1 MILVVE
7 DDEIVRQLVCAIL
20 RKGGYQTI
28 GAPNGAAALKICKQ
42 EGSNIGLVLS
52 DLVMPEMSGPALIA
66 ELSAVMPGL
75 KALHMSGYAS
85 DAVVRHGYLGSS
97 IPFIQKPFSAI
108 DLLQKVR
115 DVLESTASNSATVR

>member
-1 MILVVE
+1 
-7 DDEIVRQLVCAIL
+7 
-20 RKGGYQTI
+20 
-28 GAPNGAAALKICKQ
+28 
-42 EGSNIGLVLS
+42 LS

-66 ELSAVMPGL
+66 QLKSVTPGL
-75 KALHMSGYAS
+75 RALHMSGYAS

-115 DVLESTASNSATVR
+115 DVLESTASNGSAVQ